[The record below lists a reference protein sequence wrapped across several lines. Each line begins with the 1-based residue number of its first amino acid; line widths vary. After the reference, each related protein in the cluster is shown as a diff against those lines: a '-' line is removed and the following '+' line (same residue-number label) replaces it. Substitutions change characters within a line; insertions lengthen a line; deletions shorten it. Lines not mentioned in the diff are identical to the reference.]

1 MDQTQA
7 PLVDALA
14 KAEAHPV
21 IGFGAPGHGRGAAM
35 PHGLRALVGAKAFK
49 ADLLTVKGV
58 EDRTEGDLAL
68 NRAHEIA
75 AAAWGADLCR
85 FVTGG
90 STQSLHTAL
99 AAVARA
105 GDTVLLPTNSHKA
118 EWSYALVAGLDAVPL
133 AVDVDPDWDIQTVV
147 TPATLAA
154 TLDAHPHAKAA
165 VVVSPNYYGIACDIE
180 RLAEVAHARGVPL
193 IVDAAWGGA
202 FAFSP
207 RLPSDALAL
216 GADIQ
221 VCSLHKTMGS
231 LAQGSVLLARGD
243 LVDQQRLALA
253 YELFETTSPS
263 VPILGSLDA
272 TRRDHATG
280 GAKLWGDVLDLA
292 EQARAEIAA
301 IPGLRVYGQDRV
313 EPRTELDRT
322 KVLIDLSA
330 LGVAGYAADDW
341 LYKHHRIATGLSEAR
356 NLLVVISL
364 GTGRSDVRTLV
375 KALSDLSD
383 RLRADPAILPPAPAL
398 PGIATLGFERA
409 MPGADAYFGQV
420 EEVAYEA
427 CTGRIA
433 AEVIAPSPPGVPR
446 LVPGQRIDAA
456 HVAWLVANRD
466 AGMFVLDPTDPS
478 EHRLRVVAEA
488 PAIDRPAMFAAE
500 RRERQIG
507 SDSSD
512 TIAPST
518 A

>member
-14 KAEAHPV
+14 KATARPTT
-21 IGFGAPGHGRGAAM
+21 GFGAPGHGRGAAM
-35 PHGLRALVGAKAFK
+35 PRGMRALTGRGAFK

-58 EDRTEGDLAL
+58 EDRTEGDHAL
-68 NRAHEIA
+68 NRAHELA

-118 EWSYALVAGLDAVPL
+118 EWTYALVAGLDAVPL
-133 AVDVDPDWDIQTVV
+133 QVDVNPDWDIETVV
-147 TPATLAA
+147 APATLAA
-154 TLDAHPHAKAA
+154 ALDAHPHAKAA
-165 VVVSPNYYGIACDIE
+165 VVVSPNYYGMTCDIE

-207 RLPSDALAL
+207 RLPTDALAL
-216 GADIQ
+216 GADIE
-221 VCSLHKTMGS
+221 VCSLHKTMGA
-231 LAQGSVLLARGD
+231 LAQGSVLLAKGD
-243 LVDQQRLALA
+243 LVDRQRLALA

-280 GAKLWGDVLDLA
+280 GAKLWADVLDLA
-292 EQARAEIAA
+292 EQARAEITA
-301 IPGLRVYGQDRV
+301 IPGLAVYGQDRV

-322 KVLIDLSA
+322 KILIDLSA

-341 LYKHHRIATGLSEAR
+341 LYEHHHLHVGLSEAR
-356 NLLVVISL
+356 HLLVVISP
-364 GTGRSDVRTLV
+364 GTARSDVRKLV
-375 KALSDLSD
+375 RALGDLAD
-383 RLRADPAILPPAPAL
+383 KLRADPTVLPPAPDL
-398 PGIATLGFERA
+398 PSVATLRFERA
-409 MPGADAYFGQV
+409 TPGPDAFFADV
-420 EEVAYEA
+420 EEVPYEECA
-427 CTGRIA
+427 GRIA
-433 AEVIAPSPPGVPR
+433 AEIVAPSPPGVPR
-446 LVPGQRIDAA
+446 LVPGQRITPE

-466 AGMFVLDPTDPS
+466 AGMFVLDPADPS
-478 EHRLRVVAEA
+478 EHRLRVVAADMA
-488 PAIDRPAMFAAE
+488 PAERPAMFAA
-500 RRERQIG
+500 
-507 SDSSD
+507 S
-512 TIAPST
+512 A
-518 A
+518 